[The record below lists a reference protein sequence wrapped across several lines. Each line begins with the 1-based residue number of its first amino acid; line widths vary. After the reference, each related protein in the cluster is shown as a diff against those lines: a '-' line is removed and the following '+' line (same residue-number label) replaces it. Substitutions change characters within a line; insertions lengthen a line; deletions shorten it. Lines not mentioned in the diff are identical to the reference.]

1 MCPSDQDITSLLDR
15 WCRGDTGAFEQ
26 MYEAMEPYLKDIV
39 RRHVLG
45 VRSVD
50 LTQPTAVLQEV
61 LVRLCSR
68 VDRARSE
75 GKPGNP
81 GDRGLWEHRTQFV
94 SHVVMT
100 ARSVRLDALR
110 RHFTE
115 KHGNGSTHLSIQEGD
130 VADRAGLRLVI
141 AHVALDELKA
151 QHPEL
156 HKAFVLK
163 KDLDFTWEAI
173 AKALQ
178 VSVWTARQYVA
189 KAEQVL
195 RATIA
200 ATQPET
206 AYRFI
211 RNLGRQE

>member
-1 MCPSDQDITSLLDR
+1 MGPKGEDITSLLDR
-15 WCRGDTGAFEQ
+15 WCRGDNRAFEQ
-26 MYEAMEPYLKDIV
+26 MYGAMEPYLKDIV

-45 VRSVD
+45 VRGVD

-61 LVRLCSR
+61 LLRLCGR
-68 VDRARSE
+68 VQRARNE
-75 GKPGNP
+75 VKPGNDC
-81 GDRGLWEHRTQFV
+81 DRGLWEHRTQFV

-110 RHFTE
+110 RHFTQ
-115 KHGNGSTHLSIQEGD
+115 KHGKGRTHVSIHEGD

-141 AHVALDELKA
+141 AHIALDELKA

-163 KDLDFTWEAI
+163 KDLDFTWETI
-173 AKALQ
+173 AEALR

-189 KAEQVL
+189 KAEQAL
-195 RATIA
+195 RATMA

-206 AYRFI
+206 AYRLI
-211 RNLGRQE
+211 RDLDQQE

>member
-1 MCPSDQDITSLLDR
+1 MSPESQEITSLLDR
-15 WCRGDTGAFEQ
+15 WCRGDNGAFEQ
-26 MYEAMEPYLKDIV
+26 IYAAMEPYLKDIV

-45 VRSVD
+45 VGSVD

-61 LVRLCSR
+61 LLRLCSR
-68 VDRARSE
+68 VQRARNE
-75 GKPGNP
+75 AKPGNAD
-81 GDRGLWEHRTQFV
+81 GRGLWEHRAQFV

-115 KHGNGSTHLSIQEGD
+115 KHGNGAIHVSIQQGD

-141 AHVALDELKA
+141 AHIALDELKA

-156 HKAFVLK
+156 HQAFVLK
-163 KDLDFTWEAI
+163 KHLDFTWETI
-173 AKALQ
+173 AEALQ
-178 VSVWTARQYVA
+178 VSIWTARQYVA

-195 RATIA
+195 RATMA

-206 AYRFI
+206 AFRFI
-211 RNLGRQE
+211 RDLDQQE